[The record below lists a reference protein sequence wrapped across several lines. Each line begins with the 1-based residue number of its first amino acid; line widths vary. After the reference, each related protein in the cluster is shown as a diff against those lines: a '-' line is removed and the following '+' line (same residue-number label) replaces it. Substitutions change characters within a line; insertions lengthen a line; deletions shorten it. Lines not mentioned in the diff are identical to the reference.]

1 MKKILILTALIL
13 LSANLQT
20 LSACPID
27 AIGACKAD
35 IGSGINN
42 RLQDKIMPNNIE
54 KIKQPKNTFEN
65 RSQLGQP
72 QIPEQINMEPAQE
85 QINRPYDANCQFG
98 NCMNRSNSGSG
109 KYNK

>member
-1 MKKILILTALIL
+1 MKKIIILSALIIF
-13 LSANLQT
+13 SANLQVF
-20 LSACPID
+20 SACPID

-42 RLQDKIMPNNIE
+42 RLQDKIIPNNIE

-72 QIPEQINMEPAQE
+72 QIPEQINMEPHQE
-85 QINRPYDANCQFG
+85 QINQPYDANCQFG
-98 NCMNRSNSGSG
+98 NCMNRTNSGAG
-109 KYNK
+109 KNTK